1 MAAAIIAGI
10 GAATGLAQGIF
21 GASSASRQN
30 RKLKPST
37 KHKSSNKRRLLKD

>member
-1 MAAAIIAGI
+1 MAAAIFAGI

-30 RKLKPST
+30 QEAQSQYE
-37 KHKSSNKRRLLKD
+37 NK